1 MNERM
6 TLLFEALGLSQT
18 EIARRLQVTSSYI
31 CKLINQPTAAPSDRF
46 ISSMCR
52 EFNVNETW
60 LRTGEGE
67 MFKPVDRE
75 SELAMFMGEVMA
87 DEDDSF
93 RKRFLA
99 ALVKLDVEDWK
110 VIEKLATEMTKGL
123 GDNA

>member
-1 MNERM
+1 MNERIVKIRKAKGM
-6 TLLFEALGLSQT
+6 TQAEFAAKLGVSRSN
-18 EIARRLQVTSSYI
+18 IASYETRTNTMSDAVVGLV
-31 CKLINQPTAAPSDRF
+31 CKT
-46 ISSMCR
+46 
-52 EFNVNETW
+52 FNVNETW

-93 RKRFLA
+93 RKRFMA

>member
-1 MNERM
+1 MNER
-6 TLLFEALGLSQT
+6 LVQIRKAVGLTQT
-18 EIARRLQVTSSYI
+18 EFAAKLGISRSNIGSYETRATALSSAVIRLV
-31 CKLINQPTAAPSDRF
+31 CKT
-46 ISSMCR
+46 
-52 EFNVNETW
+52 FNVNETW